1 MQLEL
6 WTELVLK
13 PSGHSHCKKQRSVYK
28 TNMQCGPERL
38 EGSQVTVVVTDT
50 AAAKRGGCAPIPCP
64 VLSAYCNEWMSLQQT
79 PPKKNSVI

>member
-6 WTELVLK
+6 WAELVFEAFWALTLRK
-13 PSGHSHCKKQRSVYK
+13 TK
-28 TNMQCGPERL
+28 TNLQCGPERL